1 MIEVL
6 QLLHSISDTSI
17 RYSRSY
23 YTRHLGKDELI
34 PQFGHGIPESPLAQ
48 REWIWVAFSSSTD
61 EPIAILA
68 ASPMHDV
75 AMLNRIYATPSA
87 PPSILLGILRKSLAD
102 IHSRGY
108 LKYGVF
114 LGLDSPVRGKL
125 LKMVKLSGG
134 KELDGAFTIA
144 YGPTDIGRL

>member
-6 QLLHSISDTSI
+6 QLLHNLGETTA

-23 YTRHLGKDELI
+23 YVRHLGRDEPI

-48 REWIWVAFSSSTD
+48 RGWIWIAFSSSTD

-75 AMLNRIYATPSA
+75 AMLNRMYATDSA
-87 PPSILLGILRKSLAD
+87 PPSVFVGMLRKSLAD

-108 LKYGVF
+108 IKWGVF
-114 LGLDSPVRGKL
+114 IGMDSPVRAKL
-125 LKMVKLSGG
+125 LRLVRKDGG
-134 KELDGAFTIA
+134 KELEGTFTIA
-144 YGPTDIGRL
+144 YGPTDVSRW